1 MKSGHL
7 RRLAKELG
15 VPTAA
20 STDELRQMIDGKLAE
35 EGKET
40 RNVQVVL
47 EGADPTAE
55 FSLVDAEGRFL
66 VVPAEEAT
74 HGGTSDLS
82 EHGEE
87 GEQEVDTLR
96 RELEALAE
104 ENQALKVEV
113 SALEHKLHDEKARF
127 RESWRTNCQ
136 CLAEYAVADL
146 GGGKGGA
153 NATPF
158 GG

>member
-1 MKSGHL
+1 M
-7 RRLAKELG
+7 
-15 VPTAA
+15 
-20 STDELRQMIDGKLAE
+20 DELRQMIDGKLTE

-47 EGADPTAE
+47 EGADPTTE

-66 VVPAEEAT
+66 MVPTEEET
-74 HGGTSDLS
+74 HGGTSDPS

-87 GEQEVDTLR
+87 GKQEVDALQ

-113 SALEHKLHDEKARF
+113 SVLEHKLHDEKARF
-127 RESWRTNCQ
+127 HE
-136 CLAEYAVADL
+136 
-146 GGGKGGA
+146 
-153 NATPF
+153 
-158 GG
+158 